1 MDMHESPASG
11 WVGVFTEIM
20 ILDRLKN
27 AARALVRV
35 PPAAR
40 SVVVLED
47 DIFLVS
53 YPKSGNTWLRFLIAN
68 LKGAGNVDFSNIEEL
83 VPDIYRHTNEK
94 LMKFPRPRVLK
105 SHEYLDLRYPKVI
118 YLVRDPRDV
127 VLSYFH
133 HVKKFLRVERQQTED
148 EFVESFI
155 AGRLD
160 GYGTWGQHVG
170 AWRLAKRGEAEFL
183 MIRYEDL
190 QTDPKAELTKIAA
203 HVGINSDREMILSCL
218 RLCDFD
224 RMKEMELD
232 HGKRWQ
238 PLAKTCES
246 MPFVRKGRSGG
257 WREELKPD
265 LARRIESAWGD
276 LMSDLGYL

>member
-1 MDMHESPASG
+1 
-11 WVGVFTEIM
+11 M
-20 ILDRLKN
+20 ILGRLKN

-40 SVVVLED
+40 NVVVLED
-47 DIFLVS
+47 DIFVVS
-53 YPKSGNTWLRFLIAN
+53 YPKSGNTWVRFLIAN
-68 LKGAGNVDFSNIEEL
+68 LMGAGSSVDFSNIEKL

-94 LMKFPRPRVLK
+94 LMRYRRPRVLK
-105 SHEYLDLRYPKVI
+105 SHEYLDLRYPRVI

-133 HVKKFLRVERQQTED
+133 HVKKFLRIERQQSID
-148 EFVESFI
+148 EFVELFI

-160 GYGTWGQHVG
+160 GYGSWGQHVG
-170 AWRLAKRGEAEFL
+170 TWRLAKGGEAGFL
-183 MIRYEDL
+183 VIRYEDL
-190 QTDPKAELTKIAA
+190 QTDPEAELVKIAA
-203 HVGINSDREMILSCL
+203 HVGISSDREMILSCL
-218 RLCDFD
+218 QLSDFD

-238 PLAKTCES
+238 PLAGTCES
-246 MPFVRKGRSGG
+246 MPFIRKGRSGG
-257 WREELKPD
+257 WREELQPD